1 MHHSVAEHRR
11 TWGYCD
17 YGHPLFRAGISAAI
31 LSGMTWEIA
40 LVLGILL
47 IALILFVT
55 EVLRMDV
62 VALLVLGVL
71 AITGLVSPDDALSGF
86 SNPAVIT
93 VWAMFILSD
102 GLTRTGIA
110 DLLGTQVL
118 KIAGQQEV
126 TLIVVIML
134 TAGGLSAFMNNIGV
148 AALML
153 PVVVDIS
160 RRTEIAPSR
169 LLMPLAY
176 GSLLGGLT
184 TLIGTPPNLLIAGAL
199 DDAGL
204 QSFSL
209 FDFAPVGIGVLV
221 AGTAF
226 VALFGRLLLP
236 DRDPADHQRQQSQRN
251 LRAQYGLQERT
262 FMLRVPQESLLV
274 GKNLAASRIGSAV
287 GLIVVALERRGNIE
301 ALPSR
306 KTELEGGDKL
316 LVQGR
321 LDRFEELRR
330 WSDVII
336 EREAPL
342 LQTLVSDRVKLV
354 EARVSNDSALI
365 KDLVNH
371 TEYRR
376 RFGVNV
382 LAIRRKDLVRRV
394 GISKVPLRAG
404 DYLLMQGSEESLE
417 KLGRSPEFT
426 DIQPVDEEQLTETYR
441 LQESVFVI
449 RIPRE
454 SKLGGQSLAQS
465 RLGDAFDFRLLA
477 TFRENMLQL
486 MPEPDEL
493 LLGGDLLLLQ
503 GRREDIDELRGL
515 QELEIDSNVS
525 SQFSTY
531 ESDRLGL
538 LEATLNPQSDLAG
551 QSIADINFREKY
563 ELELAAVWRSGKA
576 FRSDLGRLTLEFG
589 DALLL
594 IGPRNKLS
602 MFSNE
607 KDFITLTS
615 ISRTGPDMRRA
626 PRATFIMLMVV
637 AAVLT
642 GWLPIAIAAVLGAT
656 FMVIS
661 GCLNMEQA
669 YRAID
674 WRAVFLIAGMLP
686 LGFAMQDTGAAAYV
700 AAQVMNLLGGAGPWT
715 VIAGLYALT
724 ATATMVVPTAALVVL
739 MSPIVLSASAE
750 MGIEPQTAMMAVA
763 IAASASFTSPISHP
777 ANILVMG
784 PGGYKFSDYIK
795 LGVPLT
801 IIVFLTVM
809 FLLPIFWPI
818 TLTG

>member
-1 MHHSVAEHRR
+1 
-11 TWGYCD
+11 
-17 YGHPLFRAGISAAI
+17 
-31 LSGMTWEIA
+31 MTWEIA
-40 LVLGILL
+40 LVLSILA
-47 IALILFVT
+47 IALVLFIT

-62 VALLVLGVL
+62 VALLVLAVL
-71 AITGLVSPDDALSGF
+71 AVTGLVDADDALSGF

-110 DLLGTQVL
+110 DILGTQVMR
-118 KIAGQQEV
+118 IAGQKEI
-126 TLIVVIML
+126 TLIIVIMW

-184 TLIGTPPNLLIAGAL
+184 TLIGTPPNLLISGAL

-204 QSFSL
+204 QSFTM
-209 FDFAPVGIGVLV
+209 FDFAPVGIGALV
-221 AGTAF
+221 VGTLF
-226 VALFGRLLLP
+226 IGFFGRLLLP
-236 DRDPADHQRQQSQRN
+236 QRDPVADTKQRSQRN
-251 LRAQYGLQERT
+251 LRTLYGLQERT
-262 FMLRVPQESLLV
+262 FMMRIPENSVLI
-274 GKNLAASRIGSAV
+274 GKSLAASRIGSAV
-287 GLIVVALERRGNIE
+287 GLIVVALDRRNRIE

-306 KTELEGGDKL
+306 KTILEGGDKL

-330 WSDVII
+330 WSEVVI

-342 LQTLVSDRVKLV
+342 LQTLVSERVSLV
-354 EARVSNDSALI
+354 EATVAEDSALV

-371 TEYRR
+371 SDYRR

-394 GISKVPLRAG
+394 SISKVPLRG
-404 DYLLMQGSEESLE
+404 NDKLLMQGSKEAIAKLE
-417 KLGRSPEFT
+417 KSPEFSA
-426 DIQPVDEEQLTETYR
+426 IEPVDEEQLTEVYR

-449 RIPRE
+449 RIPRNSE
-454 SKLGGQSLAQS
+454 LGGKSLAQS
-465 RLGDAFDFRLLA
+465 RIGDAFDFRLLA
-477 TFRENMLQL
+477 TFRENTLQL

-493 LLGGDLLLLQ
+493 LLGGDLLLMQ
-503 GRREDIDELRGL
+503 GRPEDLDELRGL
-515 QELEIDSNVS
+515 QELEIGSAVS
-525 SQFSTY
+525 PQLSTY
-531 ESDRLGL
+531 ESDRLAL
-538 LEATLNPQSDLAG
+538 LEATLDPQSKLAG
-551 QSIADINFREKY
+551 STIADINFREKY
-563 ELELAAVWRSGKA
+563 GLELVAIWRSGRA
-576 FRSDLGRLTLEFG
+576 IRSDLGQLKLEFG

-594 IGPRNKLS
+594 LGPRNKLRV
-602 MFSNE
+602 FSNE
-607 KDFITLTS
+607 TDFITMTPLAKAT
-615 ISRTGPDMRRA
+615 PDTRLA
-626 PRATFIMLMVV
+626 PLAGLIMLAVV
-637 AAVLT
+637 VSVLT
-642 GWLPIAIAAVLGAT
+642 GLFPIAIAAIMGAT
-656 FMVIS
+656 AMVIT
-661 GCLNMEQA
+661 GCLNMEEA

-686 LGFAMQDTGAAAYV
+686 LGIAMQDTGAAAFV
-700 AAQVMNLLGGAGPWT
+700 AGEVMSLLGDMGPWP
-715 VIAGLYALT
+715 VIAGLYLLT
-724 ATATMVVPTAALVVL
+724 AIATMIVPTAALVVL

-763 IAASASFTSPISHP
+763 MAASASFTSPISHP

-784 PGGYKFSDYIK
+784 PGGYRFTDYIK

-801 IIVFLTVM
+801 AVIFIAVM
-809 FLLPIFWPI
+809 VLLPIFWPI
-818 TLTG
+818 TTTN